1 MKLQYSVSKI
11 IFGFVLPSIGVDVCL
26 KDRPGVSSLDLRQIR
41 LDIPFF
47 PYF

>member
-1 MKLQYSVSKI
+1 MKLYNSVSKI
-11 IFGFVLPSIGVDVCL
+11 IFGFVLPSIGMDLCL
-26 KDRPGVSSLDLRQIR
+26 EDSPDVSSPDLRQIR